1 MALFLPPRSSPL
13 PLSSVADIVSVSLI
27 ILIYQEK
34 ILSRLKQTTTRVLK
48 LSQVLREFHILL
60 VLPMLLLL

>member
-1 MALFLPPRSSPL
+1 MALFLPPLSSPL

-27 ILIYQEK
+27 ILIYQEM

-48 LSQVLREFHILL
+48 LSQVLREFHFLL